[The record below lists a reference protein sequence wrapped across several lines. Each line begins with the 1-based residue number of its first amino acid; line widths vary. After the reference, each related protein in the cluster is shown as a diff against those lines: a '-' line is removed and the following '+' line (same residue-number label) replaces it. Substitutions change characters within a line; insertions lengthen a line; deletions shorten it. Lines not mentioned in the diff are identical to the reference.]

1 MNKKQWF
8 LNIEGNKNWYYIPI
22 EINEKYLSDY
32 TSDNLKIH
40 YQYIP
45 IKFSLSKKYVYD
57 IDVRGKYK
65 RWGLPVE
72 ATPKEV
78 EAWREDGIEISRI
91 MNSIP
96 TWWVDMG
103 FSVRFWCFWQDVFN
117 FNNPFAK

>member
-103 FSVRFWCFWQDVFN
+103 FSVFLNVK
-117 FNNPFAK
+117 AM